1 MAEQSRVKRK
11 EARRDGG
18 AANPTGM
25 LHGLI
30 EKLAARKAVQDD
42 LANRQLQKE
51 LTDMISAATKGR
63 GGKRRLEQLANLLQE
78 GCLAD
83 KPNKQ
88 AIRDTILTL
97 VDGPDA
103 KSMLKEAIDL
113 LP

>member
-1 MAEQSRVKRK
+1 M
-11 EARRDGG
+11 
-18 AANPTGM
+18 
-25 LHGLI
+25 
-30 EKLAARKAVQDD
+30 
-42 LANRQLQKE
+42 
-51 LTDMISAATKGR
+51 
-63 GGKRRLEQLANLLQE
+63 EQLANLLQE